1 MPGLSSSADRVA
13 PHLRS
18 SLVAEPLERVL
29 RLQLSRGI
37 GRGCVDGAWWPYGRD
52 LAVEVLDLVKQFPP
66 MLGRLCRVVYSP
78 SDWGLNRR
86 RGIPAGEAIVSIGS
100 SPRSDDAHMVMLRSV
115 SPRLSRVVRLLVV
128 PPEWEEPAARYAM
141 RAATNPSNTVPGSTI
156 LDESLELLLADL
168 SPFGDDRRVGS
179 RMSAAGPLR

>member
-1 MPGLSSSADRVA
+1 
-13 PHLRS
+13 
-18 SLVAEPLERVL
+18 
-29 RLQLSRGI
+29 
-37 GRGCVDGAWWPYGRD
+37 VDGAWWPYGRD

-141 RAATNPSNTVPGSTI
+141 RAATNPSNTVSGSTI